1 MYGLLSII
9 SVHAEKRIPRTIND
23 DDYDEL
29 FKLLEEYEEITLKR
43 KHSPNEKRVYRMY
56 KCSKYKVEEYTDPLS
71 GEIKRG
77 IVSLHFALHYSVK
90 KWRILVGPKWK
101 EKRICTC

>member
-29 FKLLEEYEEITLKR
+29 FKLLEE
-43 KHSPNEKRVYRMY
+43 
-56 KCSKYKVEEYTDPLS
+56 
-71 GEIKRG
+71 
-77 IVSLHFALHYSVK
+77 
-90 KWRILVGPKWK
+90 
-101 EKRICTC
+101 